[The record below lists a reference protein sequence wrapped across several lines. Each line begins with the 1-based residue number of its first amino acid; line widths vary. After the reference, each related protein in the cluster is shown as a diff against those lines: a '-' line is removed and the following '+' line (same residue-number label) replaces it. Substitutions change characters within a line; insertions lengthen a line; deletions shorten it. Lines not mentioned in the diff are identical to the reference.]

1 MARIVRGVRLRVALN
16 DDDDDDTHAISLA
29 RADLATTRRRER
41 ALESP
46 NESSPSDDDEDE
58 IRATLAR
65 AAEDARAM
73 RDARDAYDDDR
84 EAVIATY
91 RAETSCDRETASLA
105 CALVIHQRRI
115 RDFTRGLEDMRAMGF
130 DDEDGAA
137 SAALMRCDFDVR
149 RAVETRLAASRT

>member
-1 MARIVRGVRLRVALN
+1 MARVVRGVRLRVALD
-16 DDDDDDTHAISLA
+16 DDDDDDTDAISLA

-58 IRATLAR
+58 IRATR
-65 AAEDARAM
+65 SRAM

>member
-1 MARIVRGVRLRVALN
+1 
-16 DDDDDDTHAISLA
+16 
-29 RADLATTRRRER
+29 
-41 ALESP
+41 
-46 NESSPSDDDEDE
+46 
-58 IRATLAR
+58 
-65 AAEDARAM
+65 M
-73 RDARDAYDDDR
+73 RNFARDAYDDDR

>member
-1 MARIVRGVRLRVALN
+1 MLVQSGHHEAARQLFTKSAAIVQARQPHAL
-16 DDDDDDTHAISLA
+16 AVLLA
-29 RADLATTRRRER
+29 
-41 ALESP
+41 
-46 NESSPSDDDEDE
+46 
-58 IRATLAR
+58 
-65 AAEDARAM
+65 AASAHQN
-73 RDARDAYDDDR
+73 
-84 EAVIATY
+84 ATY

-149 RAVETRLAASRT
+149 RAVETHLAASRT